1 MIKKEIRIGN
11 TAIGGRQPVRIQSMT
26 NTDTADVEATTAQI
40 HALEDAGCE
49 IVRVAAYD
57 TNSAQCIRKLKDAC
71 NIPIVADVHFDYKIA
86 LKAIEAG
93 ADKVRINPGNIG
105 DAAKIR
111 MVADAAKS
119 AGIPIRVG
127 ANTGSLGKTYW
138 GMEKSEAL
146 VQSALE
152 NVRCLE
158 RAGFYDIV
166 IALKASDVA
175 ASVRAY
181 RKMDALV
188 DYPLHLGITEAG
200 AYDSSIVKSA
210 MGIGALLLDGIG
222 DTLRVS
228 ITGDPLQEI
237 RAAKEILQCAG
248 RRTFSPEIIAC
259 PTCGRTRI
267 QLETLYHQVKA
278 LTADIPQYLKIA
290 VMGCVVNG
298 PGEARDADIGI
309 AGGDGIG
316 IVFKK
321 GKAIAKVPEAQ
332 LLETFEKELREMLDG
347 NPA

>member
-1 MIKKEIRIGN
+1 MMKKEIRIGN
-11 TAIGGRQPVRIQSMT
+11 TAIGGGQPIRIQSMT
-26 NTDTADVEATTAQI
+26 NTDTADVEATAAQI
-40 HALEDAGCE
+40 CALEAAGCE
-49 IVRVAAYD
+49 IIRVAAYNID
-57 TNSAQCIRKLKDAC
+57 SARCIGKLKERC

-86 LKAIEAG
+86 LAAIEAG

-111 MVADAAKS
+111 MVADAAKN

-127 ANTGSLGKTYW
+127 ANTGSLGKQYW

-158 RAGFYDIV
+158 QAGFDNVV

-222 DTLRVS
+222 DTVRVS

-267 QLETLYHQVKA
+267 QLERLYHQVKA

-321 GKAIAKVPEAQ
+321 GKPIAKVPEAQ
-332 LLETFEKELREMLDG
+332 LLETFEKELREMLDKD
-347 NPA
+347 PA

>member
-57 TNSAQCIRKLKDAC
+57 TDSAQCIRKLKDAC

-181 RKMDALV
+181 RKMDVLV

-321 GKAIAKVPEAQ
+321 GKPIAKVPEAQ
-332 LLETFEKELREMLDG
+332 LLETFEKELREMLEG

>member
-57 TNSAQCIRKLKDAC
+57 TDSAQCIRKLKDAC

-181 RKMDALV
+181 RKMDVLV

-321 GKAIAKVPEAQ
+321 GKPIAKVPEAQ

>member
-57 TNSAQCIRKLKDAC
+57 TDSAQCIRKLKDAC

-158 RAGFYDIV
+158 RAGFCDIV

-321 GKAIAKVPEAQ
+321 GKPIAKVPEAQ

>member
-57 TNSAQCIRKLKDAC
+57 TDSAQCIRKLKDAC

-321 GKAIAKVPEAQ
+321 GKPIAKVPEAQ

>member
-1 MIKKEIRIGN
+1 MRKKEIRIGN

-57 TNSAQCIRKLKDAC
+57 TDSAQCIRKLKDAC

-181 RKMDALV
+181 RKMDVLV

-321 GKAIAKVPEAQ
+321 GKPIAKVPEAQ
-332 LLETFEKELREMLDG
+332 LLETFEKELREMLEG

>member
-158 RAGFYDIV
+158 RAGFCDIV

-321 GKAIAKVPEAQ
+321 GKPIAKVPEAQ

>member
-1 MIKKEIRIGN
+1 MKKEIRIGN
-11 TAIGGRQPVRIQSMT
+11 LSIGGQQPIRIQSMT
-26 NTDTADVEATTAQI
+26 NTDTADVEATVAQI
-40 HALEDAGCE
+40 QALQAAGCE

-57 TNSAQCIRKLKDAC
+57 IASAKCIRQIREKCK
-71 NIPIVADVHFDYKIA
+71 IPIVADVHFDYQIA
-86 LKAIEAG
+86 IAAIEAG

-105 DAAKIR
+105 SADRIK

-119 AGIPIRVG
+119 SGIPIRVG
-127 ANTGSLGKTYW
+127 ANTGSLDKKYW
-138 GMEKSEAL
+138 GTEKSEAL

-158 RAGFYDIV
+158 KAGFTDIV

-175 ASVRAY
+175 ASVKAY
-181 RKMDALV
+181 RKMHALV

-248 RRTFSPEIIAC
+248 RRTFSPDIVAC
-259 PTCGRTRI
+259 PTCARTHI
-267 QLETLYHQVKA
+267 QLEKLYHQVKEIVE
-278 LTADIPQYLKIA
+278 DIPYYLKIA
-290 VMGCVVNG
+290 VMGCIVNG

-309 AGGDGIG
+309 AGGEGIG
-316 IVFKK
+316 IIFKK
-321 GKAIAKVPEAQ
+321 GKPIAKVPEEQ
-332 LLETFEKELREMLDG
+332 LLEVFRKELQQMLK
-347 NPA
+347 